1 MSIDI
6 SAMADILAIISF
18 IVSTVALSASVT
30 KKFKMFIVSIV
41 LECLFVVLAEIKKT
55 DYSEN
60 KET

>member
-1 MSIDI
+1 MRLDI

-41 LECLFVVLAEIKKT
+41 LECLFVVLTEIKKT
-55 DYSEN
+55 DCSEN

>member
-1 MSIDI
+1 MSLDI

-18 IVSTVALSASVT
+18 IVSTVAISASVA

-55 DYSEN
+55 DCSEN